1 MQLDVVVNPTC
12 ASVHGLPEK
21 PPVPLLAKLAVPAGA
36 DAVPE
41 SVSETSTV
49 HVVDWL
55 IATDAGEQ
63 PVTDVE
69 VEPVAASAEP
79 AGSAQLRAVDTA
91 TSDIATDHRARP
103 VRGSQHKTACT
114 TPRLIRSTITTSV

>member
-1 MQLDVVVNPTC
+1 MF
-12 ASVHGLPEK
+12 AAF
-21 PPVPLLAKLAVPAGA
+21 PLLAKLTDPAGA

-69 VEPVAASAEP
+69 VERVVTVTPTPVVSLLA
-79 AGSAQLRAVDTA
+79 
-91 TSDIATDHRARP
+91 
-103 VRGSQHKTACT
+103 ACT
-114 TPRLIRSTITTSV
+114 KSLGV